1 MLTLLNNNSLDN
13 AAAVANAATKSKSN
27 VNSPAGLKTTAQEAM
42 TQLTSNKGTAGSMGE
57 KDFLTLF
64 TTQLKNQDPL
74 DPVKNEAF
82 VAQLAQ
88 FSQLQATTTMSD
100 TLKSYVDS
108 MSGQQMLNSAS
119 MIGKQVLVPNA
130 PGVWDGSNPVSG
142 SFNLAQGADAVR
154 LEVLDATGNTV
165 ASQSYGPQSIGEIP
179 FAWGGVDSMGT
190 PVGKGFYSFKA
201 TVTNKGKD
209 SVTPVSVYSTVN
221 SVNQATDKSINL
233 NVAGGKSIKLTDI
246 TRIGG

>member
-13 AAAVANAATKSKSN
+13 AAATANAATKSAIN
-27 VNSPAGLKTTAQEAM
+27 APAGIKTTAQDAM
-42 TQLTSNKGTAGSMGE
+42 AQLTSNKGTAGSMGE

-108 MSGQQMLNSAS
+108 MAGQQMLNSAS

-142 SFNLAQGADAVR
+142 SFNLAQGADAVK
-154 LEVLDATGNTV
+154 LEVYDNTGNIV
-165 ASQSYGPQSIGEIP
+165 ASQTYGPQKIGDIP
-179 FAWGGVDSMGT
+179 FSWGGVDSAGNQMANGYYT
-190 PVGKGFYSFKA
+190 FKA

-209 SVTPVSVYSTVN
+209 SVTPVSVYATVN
-221 SVNQATDKSINL
+221 SVNQASDKSILL
-233 NVAGGKSIKLTDI
+233 NVAGGKSIKLTDL

>member
-13 AAAVANAATKSKSN
+13 AAATANAATKSTIN
-27 VNSPAGLKTTAQEAM
+27 APAGIKTTAQAAM
-42 TQLTSNKGTAGSMGE
+42 TQLTSNQGTSAGMGE

-108 MSGQQMLNSAS
+108 MAGQQMLNSAS

-142 SFNLAQGADAVR
+142 SFNLAQGADAVK
-154 LEVLDATGNTV
+154 LEVLDSTGNTV
-165 ASQSYGPQSIGEIP
+165 ASQSYGPQSIGDIP
-179 FAWGGVDSMGT
+179 FAWGGVDSTGT
-190 PVGKGFYSFKA
+190 PVSKGYYSFKA

-209 SVTPVSVYSTVN
+209 TVTPVSVYSTVN
-221 SVNQATDKSINL
+221 SVNQASDKTINL

>member
-1 MLTLLNNNSLDN
+1 MLSLNDPNNLNYAAATVN
-13 AAAVANAATKSKSN
+13 AASSTASKVPASIATSAQAAM
-27 VNSPAGLKTTAQEAM
+27 A
-42 TQLTSNKGTAGSMGE
+42 QLTSNNGTAGSMGE
-57 KDFLTLF
+57 KDFLMLF

-119 MIGKQVLVPNA
+119 MIGKEVLVANA
-130 PGVWDGSNPVSG
+130 PGAWDGNKPISG
-142 SFNLAQGADAVR
+142 LFNLALGADAVK
-154 LEVLDATGNTV
+154 LEVLDAQGNVVT
-165 ASQSYGPQSIGEIP
+165 SNSYGPQAIGDIP
-179 FAWGGVDSMGT
+179 FAWGGVDGT
-190 PVGKGFYSFKA
+190 GNPVPKGYYSFRA
-201 TVTNKGKD
+201 TVTNKGKE
-209 SVTPVSVYSTVN
+209 STTPVSVYSTVN
-221 SVNQATDKSINL
+221 SVNQASDKAIML
-233 NVAGGKSIKLTDI
+233 NVAGGKSIKLTDV

>member
-13 AAAVANAATKSKSN
+13 AAATANAAAKNASSA
-27 VNSPAGLKTTAQEAM
+27 PAGIKTTAQDAM
-42 TQLTSNKGTAGSMGE
+42 AQLTSNKGTAGSMGE

-108 MSGQQMLNSAS
+108 MSGQQMLNSAT

-130 PGVWDGSNPVSG
+130 PGAWNGTNPVQG
-142 SFNLAQGADAVR
+142 SFSLPQGADAVR
-154 LEVLDATGNTV
+154 LEVYDNTGNIV
-165 ASQSYGPQSIGEIP
+165 ASQSYGAQAIGDIP
-179 FAWGGVDSMGT
+179 FSWGGVDSAGNQ
-190 PVGKGFYSFKA
+190 VANGYYGFKA

-209 SVTPVSVYSTVN
+209 TIAPVSVYSTVN
-221 SVNQATDKSINL
+221 SVNQASDKSILL
-233 NVAGGKSIKLTDI
+233 NVSGGKSIKLTDV